1 MVKMTYLVGEKIK
14 LVKFTDRFITAKYI
28 EWLNNHDINR
38 YLCTGR
44 LPISQIEVSNRNN
57 NNNIMFAI
65 MSSLF
70 VSNDACMKDEL
81 YSNFIGTISLN
92 SIDWITRKGEIG
104 YMIGDKDYWGHGI
117 ATEAVKLISDYALN
131 RLNLHK
137 VEAGVVE
144 TNIGSIR
151 VLIKNGFKEYAVI
164 PDDYWIEGKYY
175 GTHRFCK
182 LQDNS

>member
-1 MVKMTYLVGEKIK
+1 MTYLVGEKIK

-28 EWLNNHDINR
+28 EWLNNHETNR
-38 YLCTGR
+38 YLYIGR
-44 LPISQIEVSNRNN
+44 LPISQSEVGNRND

-65 MSSLF
+65 MSNLVISDG
-70 VSNDACMKDEL
+70 VCTKDEI
-81 YSNFIGTISLN
+81 YHNFIGTISIN

-104 YMIGDKDYWGHGI
+104 YMIGDKDYWSYGI
-117 ATEAVKLISDYALN
+117 ATEAVRLVSDYALN

-144 TNIGSIR
+144 GNTGSIK
-151 VLIKNGFKEYAVI
+151 VLMKNGFKEHAIV

-175 GTHRFCK
+175 GTHRFYK
-182 LQDNS
+182 LQDNP